1 MRMIPEQVGPGTSR
15 AERDIFELLKAVEIP
30 GWTYAFHSLNLPE
43 HERKRVCEIDF
54 LLLGRRGLLVLE
66 AKGGSVSR
74 RGGIWYSKDLRGN
87 SHRLR
92 ESPLEQASSSM
103 FALETKLSQRG
114 GRSLTGPTVFGHA
127 AIFPDIPF
135 DAASVEWEPEMIM
148 DSTCMSV
155 DALAASLDQLGSFWE
170 NKPGRRHRISPL
182 EVERYLNLLRPD
194 FDLVP
199 GLRRLSRTIEAE
211 LVALT
216 ELQYRALDTYAR
228 NPRMVFEG
236 GAGTG
241 KTMLAAEICR
251 RAAAAGHHVL
261 LTCRSGVLAQFIRA
275 QPGLD
280 GVVTI
285 PFHQVAELP
294 PANFD
299 LVVVD
304 EGQDII
310 NAADLRL
317 IDQVLTGGL
326 VDGKWVFLLDSN
338 NQRGLVGGYEHDAMA
353 ELLSYRPAEISLI
366 DNCRNTVEIV
376 TATQSRTGADLGST
390 SAGHGLPVT
399 SVSGPRSVVAD
410 DVAGILEQLEEEQ
423 VQMDQIVLLSPHV
436 FTSSIFS
443 GLPERWRHRIDLLDL
458 GRLRAPTPG
467 RIGFTQV
474 VNFKGL
480 ESPFVMLESP
490 EGSDAAVARALL
502 YVGMTRARA
511 ALWLIDPAADCGES
525 SG

>member
-1 MRMIPEQVGPGTSR
+1 MRMIPDQVGPGTSR
-15 AERDIFELLKAVEIP
+15 AEGDIFNLLKAVEIP

-54 LLLGRRGLLVLE
+54 LLLGARGFLVLE
-66 AKGGSVSR
+66 AKGGGVSR
-74 RGGIWYSKDLRGN
+74 RDGIWYSKDLRGN
-87 SHRLR
+87 SHRLK

-127 AIFPDIPF
+127 ALFPDIRF
-135 DAASVEWEPEMIM
+135 DAASVEWEPEMIL
-148 DSTCMSV
+148 DSACMNV
-155 DALAASLDQLGSFWE
+155 DALAAGLDQLGSFWE
-170 NKPGRRHRISPL
+170 NKPGRRRRISPV
-182 EVERYLNLLRPD
+182 EVEFYLNLLRPD

-228 NPRMVFEG
+228 NPRMIFEG

-251 RAAAAGHHVL
+251 RAAAAGCRVL
-261 LTCRSGVLAQFIRA
+261 LTCRSGVLARFIRA

-280 GVVTI
+280 SVVTV
-285 PFHQVAELP
+285 PFHQVADLP
-294 PANFD
+294 PAKFD

-317 IDQVLTGGL
+317 IDQVLAGEL
-326 VDGKWVFLLDSN
+326 VNGQWVFLLDSN
-338 NQRGLVGGYEHDAMA
+338 NQRGLVGRYEDDAMA

-376 TATQSRTGADLGST
+376 AATQSRTGADLGST

-410 DVAGILEQLEEEQ
+410 DVARILERLEEEQ
-423 VQMDQIVLLSPHV
+423 VPMDKIVLLSPHV
-436 FTSSIFS
+436 LTGSIFAA
-443 GLPERWRHRIDLLDL
+443 LPERWRHRIDVLDL
-458 GRLRAPTPG
+458 ERLRAPTPG

-474 VNFKGL
+474 ANFKGL

-490 EGSDAAVARALL
+490 DSSDAAVARALL

-511 ALWLIDPAADCGES
+511 ALWLIDPAADRGES
-525 SG
+525 AG